1 MTVWS
6 KLIKRELFINNN
18 IVFPEN
24 IFYGEDLITSLK
36 LVYFA
41 KKIGKIN
48 EALYNYVQHE
58 SQGTKKIDRAKRF
71 LDSYNY
77 YLEMEKFIKEKEI
90 YSKFKNDL
98 LNRKCR
104 LYEKVFAKKYR
115 DTDIYKLMKENL
127 SNEDKKE
134 LFKSEYYQNM
144 NLIKK
149 LRFKL
154 RLN

>member
-18 IVFPEN
+18 IAFPEN

-41 KKIGKIN
+41 RKIGKLN

-58 SQGTKKIDRAKRF
+58 TQGTRKINKEKKF
-71 LDSYNY
+71 EDSYKY
-77 YLEMEKFIKEKEI
+77 YLEMDRFIKSKGI
-90 YSKFKNDL
+90 YFEFKNDL

-115 DTDIYKLMKENL
+115 SREVL
-127 SNEDKKE
+127 
-134 LFKSEYYQNM
+134 
-144 NLIKK
+144 
-149 LRFKL
+149 
-154 RLN
+154 